1 VIQVSL
7 EFIKQGGTKMK
18 TLPKFPLVIVLVV
31 SSLGAPAFCA
41 ELEDM
46 SAMHMH
52 HHVMQMMEK
61 TTTQIVNYI
70 LPQVQLVRNDGKNV
84 SFADELNDGRPV
96 VMNFIYTS
104 CTTICPLASRTLSE
118 LQDKL
123 GGERSRIHII
133 SVSVDPEQDTPEVL
147 TKYARKFNAGKEWDF
162 YTGTV
167 DASIAVQRAFNVYR
181 GDKMQHNPVTFMRS
195 APGRPWLRIEGFAK
209 PDELLHNIT
218 AMENSGGAQAVQVVY

>member
-1 VIQVSL
+1 
-7 EFIKQGGTKMK
+7 MR
-18 TLPKFPLVIVLVV
+18 TLPKLPVVIVLTV
-31 SSLGAPAFCA
+31 SSLSAPAFCD

-46 SAMHMH
+46 STMHMH

-61 TTTQIVNYI
+61 TTTQIVNYK

-84 SFADELNDGRPV
+84 SLADELNDGRPV

-123 GGERSRIHII
+123 GDERSRIHIV

-147 TKYARKFNAGKEWDF
+147 TKYAKKFNAGKEWDF

-167 DASIAVQRAFNVYR
+167 DASIAAQRAFNVYR

-195 APGRPWLRIEGFAK
+195 APGKPWLRIEGFAK
-209 PDELLHNIT
+209 SDELLHNIT
-218 AMENSGGAQAVQVVY
+218 AMENSGGAQAVKVAY

>member
-1 VIQVSL
+1 
-7 EFIKQGGTKMK
+7 MK
-18 TLPKFPLVIVLVV
+18 TVSKLFLAIAFFV
-31 SSLGAPAFCA
+31 SSSSTPVFCA

-46 SAMHMH
+46 STMHEH

-61 TTTQIVNYI
+61 TKTQIADYKV
-70 LPQVQLVRNDGKNV
+70 PQVQLVRDDGKNV

-123 GGERSRIHII
+123 GDERSRIHIV

-147 TKYARKFNAGKEWDF
+147 TKYAKKFSAGKEWDF

-167 DASIAVQRAFNVYR
+167 DASIAAQRAFNVYR
-181 GDKMQHNPVTFMRS
+181 GDKMQHNPVTFIRS
-195 APGRPWLRIEGFAK
+195 APGKPWLRIEGFAK
-209 PDELLHNIT
+209 SDELLHNIT
-218 AMENSGGAQAVQVVY
+218 AMENAGETQAVKVAY

>member
-1 VIQVSL
+1 MKIFPWHSVVIAFLVSN
-7 EFIKQGGTKMK
+7 F
-18 TLPKFPLVIVLVV
+18 
-31 SSLGAPAFCA
+31 GATALCA

-46 SAMHMH
+46 SAMHEH
-52 HHVMQMMEK
+52 HHVMQLMEK
-61 TTTQIVNYI
+61 TRTQIVDYK

-123 GGERSRIHII
+123 GDERSTIHIV

-147 TKYARKFNAGKEWDF
+147 TKYAKKYSADKEWDF

-167 DASIAVQRAFNVYR
+167 EASIAAQRAFNVYR
-181 GDKMQHNPVTFMRS
+181 GDKMQHNPVTFIRA
-195 APGRPWLRIEGFAK
+195 APGKPWLRIEGFAK
-209 PDELLHNIT
+209 SDELLHNIM
-218 AMENSGGAQAVQVVY
+218 AMEKPGEAQAVKVAY